1 MLGKLMRDFWSP
13 DDKTMIPREKL
24 LREGP
29 ELPSD
34 QELLAIFLD
43 AGLPGLSVLQ
53 LATRLLVQF
62 DGVRG
67 LMQVDGGEIL
77 RQSGIGVAQYA

>member
-1 MLGKLMRDFWSP
+1 MGVLGKLVRDFWSP
-13 DDKTMIPREKL
+13 DDKSMMPREKL
-24 LREGP
+24 FREGP
-29 ELPSD
+29 KSLSD

-62 DGVRG
+62 DGV
-67 LMQVDGGEIL
+67 I
-77 RQSGIGVAQYA
+77 A

>member
-1 MLGKLMRDFWSP
+1 MLGKSMRDFWSP

-24 LREGP
+24 FREGP
-29 ELPSD
+29 ELLSD

-62 DGVRG
+62 DGIRG

-77 RQSGIGVAQYA
+77 RQSGIGVAKYA